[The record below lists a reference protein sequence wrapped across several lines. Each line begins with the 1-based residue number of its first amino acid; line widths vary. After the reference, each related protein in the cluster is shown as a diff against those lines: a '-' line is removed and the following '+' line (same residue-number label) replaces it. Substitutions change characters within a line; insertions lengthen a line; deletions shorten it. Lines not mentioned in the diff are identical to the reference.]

1 MAILFFMPKTYSHNF
16 DSVALWYDTMAAWV
30 FGKAIRQAQ
39 LETIAWIPDG
49 SAVLIIGGGTGWYLK
64 ELLARKKLQKV
75 VYLEAS
81 GRMLDLTQKK
91 LKGLSPTLT
100 ATVELRHGT
109 EQNLYKEELFDVIVT
124 HFFLDIFAP
133 TRLQQVTSS
142 LKEVLNPHGLWL
154 ITDFR
159 LSSNQTGFAY
169 WWKKVL
175 IASMY
180 LFFRFFCRI
189 SAKELPDFGHVFSE
203 LGMQPV
209 HKKYFFRGLIF
220 SAVYT
225 RNM

>member
-1 MAILFFMPKTYSHNF
+1 MPKTYSHNF
-16 DSVALWYDTMAAWV
+16 DSVALWYDTLAAWI

-49 SAVLIIGGGTGWYLK
+49 SAVLIIGGGTGWLLQ

-81 GRMLDLTQKK
+81 GRMLDLTRKK
-91 LKGLSPTLT
+91 LKGLSPALT

-109 EQNLYKEELFDVIVT
+109 EQRLNPAEPFDVIVT

-133 TRLQQVTSS
+133 ARLQQVTAS
-142 LKEVLNPHGLWL
+142 LKKVLNPHGLWL

-159 LSSNQTGFAY
+159 LSGTQTGLRY

-175 IASMY
+175 VRSMY
-180 LFFRFFCRI
+180 LFFRIFCRI
-189 SAKELPDFGHVFSE
+189 SGKTLPDFEHVFTE
-203 LGMQPV
+203 LGMQPA
-209 HKKYFFRGLIF
+209 HKKYFYRGLIF

-225 RNM
+225 RNR